1 MKKLFLF
8 AILSLF
14 FWTHDPVDVQARVR
28 LPQHIAS
35 GMVLQRGQPL
45 TLHGWGDAGEKIVLA
60 FRGKKYRA
68 TTDAQGLWQITLPA
82 QKPGGP
88 YTMRVNDTTLTD
100 VWVGD
105 VILCAG
111 QSNMELP
118 VSRVVDLF
126 AEEVSNYENAAIR
139 QLRIPITYTFEGP
152 QDDLPT
158 CRWVALTPE
167 SAMHFSALGYFL
179 ARQLYERTSV
189 PVGIINNAVGG
200 STVESWLD
208 KASLQD
214 YPSMRNT
221 LYLNRDEAYVQS
233 VVKSE
238 RLRRRLWV
246 EALNRE
252 DPGCGRW
259 SACESDDSDWTRRS
273 PFDSSWA
280 RDADG
285 RVLNGSTWWRHH
297 FDASSIDTAQAALLR
312 LGCLVDADSV
322 FVNGRFVGTTSYQ
335 YPPRKYTVPAGLLR
349 RNVDNVVSVRLLS
362 YSGTPAFVPDKP
374 YRIEQGEKAIPLD
387 GEWLFRRG
395 AVMPPLP
402 GETFFMWQPTALY
415 NSMMAP
421 LASYGVR
428 AVVWYQGESNTG
440 DTRRYAELLPLLIGR
455 WRTLLGND
463 GLPFIVVQLPEFMA
477 ERSYPTESGW
487 AAMREVQRRI
497 FLDLPDVGL
506 AVTLGTGE
514 WNDIHPLDKKTVA
527 DRVARQLF
535 RLAYGE
541 NVTTAPM
548 VEGACCQGDTI
559 VLQFDNGG
567 SPLFYEDSLRGF
579 SVQGKDGC
587 HAWARVLAVGDDTV
601 TLLSP
606 VDNPRRVRY
615 AWADNPG
622 KPLLRNKEGLPA
634 SPFEIEIDSETPTP

>member
-1 MKKLFLF
+1 MKKHFIFTLFLCLLL
-8 AILSLF
+8 AYIP
-14 FWTHDPVDVQARVR
+14 DAKARVR

-35 GMVLQRGQPL
+35 GMVLQREQPL
-45 TLHGWGDAGEKIVLA
+45 TLHGWGDAGEKIVLT
-60 FRGKKYRA
+60 FRGKKYRT

-88 YTMRVNDTTLTD
+88 FTMRVNDTTLTD

-126 AEEVSNYENAAIR
+126 AEEVSSYENTAIR
-139 QLRIPITYTFEGP
+139 QLRIPTTYTFEGP
-152 QDDLPT
+152 QADLPT
-158 CRWVALTPE
+158 CHWAALTPE

-179 ARQLYERTSV
+179 ARQLYERTGV

-200 STVESWLD
+200 STIESWLD
-208 KASLQD
+208 EASLQD
-214 YPSMRNT
+214 YPSIRNA
-221 LYLNRDEAYVQS
+221 LYLYRNENYVQS

-238 RLRRRLWV
+238 HLRRRLWV
-246 EALNRE
+246 DALNRE

-259 SACESDDSDWTRRS
+259 AACATDDSDWECRS
-273 PFDSSWA
+273 PFDPTWT

-285 RVLNGSTWWRHH
+285 RILNGSTWWRYH
-297 FDASSIDTAQAALLR
+297 FDASAIDTAQTSLLR

-335 YPPRKYTVPAGLLR
+335 YPPRKYAVPAGLLR
-349 RNVDNVVSVRLLS
+349 RNGDNVVTVRLLS
-362 YSGTPAFVPDKP
+362 YSGSPAFVAEKP
-374 YRIEQGEKAIPLD
+374 YRIEQDGQTISLN

-402 GETFFMWQPTALY
+402 GETFFMWQATALY

-440 DTRRYAELLPLLIGR
+440 DTRRYAELFPLMVRR
-455 WRTLLGND
+455 WRTLLGGD
-463 GLPFIVVQLPEFMA
+463 SIPFVIVQLPEFMA
-477 ERSYPTESGW
+477 ERSYPSESGW
-487 AAMREVQRRI
+487 AAMREVQRRAS
-497 FLDLPDVGL
+497 LELPATGL

-535 RLAYGE
+535 RLSYGDDTP
-541 NVTTAPM
+541 VSPM
-548 VEGACCQGDTI
+548 VYEASCMGDTI
-559 VLQFDNGG
+559 KVRFNTYHSRLAAADTLPGFAVAG
-567 SPLFYEDSLRGF
+567 S
-579 SVQGKDGC
+579 DGRY
-587 HAWARVLAVGDDTV
+587 HWARLLSVGRDEV
-601 TLLSP
+601 CLLSP
-606 VDNPRRVRY
+606 VATPRRVRY

-622 KPLLRNKEGLPA
+622 GPYLCNEEGLPA
-634 SPFEIEIDSETPTP
+634 SPFEIEILPSPSLP